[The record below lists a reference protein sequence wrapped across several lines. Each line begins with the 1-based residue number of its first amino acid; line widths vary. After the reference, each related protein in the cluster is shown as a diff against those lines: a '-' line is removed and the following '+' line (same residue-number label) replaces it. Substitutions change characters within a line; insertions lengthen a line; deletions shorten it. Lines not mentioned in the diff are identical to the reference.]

1 MSKNIILSNTCV
13 GQSVIELFGIV
24 PYNNPF
30 IATLIPNDNDYL
42 KLINNLSYY
51 IKLEPTLGYPQE
63 KSLFAIQNNGLW
75 YKHPSILVPYPIIYL
90 DDIEIHCIHENNNIE
105 CLDKFKRRYDRMK
118 EIIQSND
125 YKIISLL
132 SFGEI
137 LNEHNHVIFNIFLDN
152 YFLSK
157 PDIEVERYFLG
168 PSRLNV
174 YNNNNYLVAK
184 EWDYVT
190 SERDESHIY
199 KFNNQGFNTLMFK
212 NNIKLI

>member
-63 KSLFAIQNNGLW
+63 KSLFATQNNGLY
-75 YKHPSILVPYPIIYL
+75 YKHPSISVPYPIIYI
-90 DDIEIHCIHENNNIE
+90 DDIEIHCIHESNNIE

-118 EIIQSND
+118 EIIKSND

-137 LNEHNHVIFNIFLDN
+137 LNEHDNFNIFLDN
-152 YFLSK
+152 YFLTK
-157 PDIEVERYFLG
+157 TDIQVERYFLG

-184 EWDYVT
+184 EWDNVT
-190 SERDESHIY
+190 AERDESNIY
-199 KFNNQGFNTLMFK
+199 KFNHQGFNTKMFK